1 MRPLELV
8 LFATE
13 PRLVGNAR
21 RAGIRSMI
29 VDLEWRGKEQR
40 QLGADTEINRHR
52 PEELEILRSDGVPK
66 RICRLNRLGT
76 WTRDE
81 VDAAI
86 SAGANRLLLPM
97 VESVDEVESLF
108 EWIGGRCELGIL
120 VETERAVRIAHR
132 LAELPLAQVYVGLN
146 DLAISRGLRSDGGE
160 IEGGEIFD
168 AVADGTVQSLR
179 RTFARHDFGFG
190 GVTVAG
196 GGSPVPCRLLMAE
209 MSRLGC
215 TFSFLRRSFKR
226 DVKGRDMGA
235 EVARIHELWRRLGR
249 RSPSEVDHDHE
260 ELLDRL
266 KELRSRRLDRAVS

>member
-1 MRPLELV
+1 MTSPLELV

-13 PRLVGNAR
+13 PALVERAR
-21 RAGIRSMI
+21 RGGIRSMI

-52 PEELEILRSDGVPK
+52 PEELDVLKRHAVPQ
-66 RICRLNRLGT
+66 RICRLNRLGP

-81 VDAAI
+81 VDATL

-97 VESVDEVESLF
+97 VESVDEVESAL
-108 EWIGGRCELGIL
+108 ELIGGRCELGIL
-120 VETERAVRIAHR
+120 VETEHAVRIAHR
-132 LAELPLAQVYVGLN
+132 LAELPLVQVYVGLN
-146 DLAISRGLRSDGGE
+146 DLAISRGLRSDAGAS
-160 IEGGEIFD
+160 EIFD

-179 RTFARHDFGFG
+179 RTFALHEFGFG
-190 GVTVAG
+190 GVTVVG

-226 DVKGRDMGA
+226 DVEGRDMAA
-235 EVARIHELWRRLGR
+235 EVARVHELWRRLGR
-249 RSPSEVDHDHE
+249 REPSEIDHDHE

-266 KELRSRRLDRAVS
+266 RGLRSRRLGRGES